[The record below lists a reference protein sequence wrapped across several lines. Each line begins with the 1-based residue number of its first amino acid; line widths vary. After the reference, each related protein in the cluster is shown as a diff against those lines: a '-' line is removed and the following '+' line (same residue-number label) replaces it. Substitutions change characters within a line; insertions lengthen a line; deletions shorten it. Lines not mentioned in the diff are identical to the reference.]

1 MWGSATKVSE
11 ESTGFSSVSTSVGAI
26 FIRFGTCILYPAANE
41 CQIGESLM
49 QVTLSPQ
56 AATDLL
62 FYLMKPTSM
71 ASVHMTMPST
81 ARTFSSTDAGMMLD
95 MDPEQRMR
103 LKSAIET
110 VIPKARSRRSGA
122 KGKYSK
128 YKTGKAMRITGCTN

>member
-1 MWGSATKVSE
+1 MWGSATKVSK

-56 AATDLL
+56 AATDL
-62 FYLMKPTSM
+62 SM